1 MAIRFS
7 FEDNFI
13 GRIYGA
19 SFGTKKLISNPPP
32 PVPKNSRGPMQPTP
46 NLISKTLLLGSI
58 GFMFTSDKVNLHVL
72 RSALQVSMRLLDLTL
87 ILVFW

>member
-19 SFGTKKLISNPPP
+19 SFGTKKLKSNPPSP
-32 PVPKNSRGPMQPTP
+32 APKNSRGPMQPTP
-46 NLISKTLLLGSI
+46 NLISKTLLFI
-58 GFMFTSDKVNLHVL
+58 GFYRFHVY
-72 RSALQVSMRLLDLTL
+72 V
-87 ILVFW
+87 